1 MKTFLKVVGIL
12 AGLVVIVVI
21 GGLIYFNTAYPDV
34 EAPKDVK
41 IEYTAERIARGEYL
55 ANHVAVCIDC
65 HSERDWTK
73 FAGPIKPG
81 TEGKGGDVF
90 SEQMGFPGNIYV
102 RNITPAALSTWSDG
116 ELIRAITCG
125 VRKNGDPLF
134 PMMPYLNFN
143 HLTQE
148 DIYSIVSYIRSLKP
162 IQNEVPETELNF
174 PLNLIVRTI
183 PLKTYTPA
191 EEIDRSNTAA
201 YGKYL
206 VTIASCA
213 ECHTQAVDGQ
223 PIEGMEFA
231 GGQEFNLGPM
241 GIVRTANITPHPET
255 GIGNWTKEEFVNRFK
270 QNIPDSNSTFISV
283 KAGEFNSIMPWVMY
297 GGMTEEDLGAIYDYL
312 KTLKPVYNK
321 VEKFTPPKKTMAVN

>member
-1 MKTFLKVVGIL
+1 
-12 AGLVVIVVI
+12 
-21 GGLIYFNTAYPDV
+21 
-34 EAPKDVK
+34 
-41 IEYTAERIARGEYL
+41 
-55 ANHVAVCIDC
+55 
-65 HSERDWTK
+65 
-73 FAGPIKPG
+73 
-81 TEGKGGDVF
+81 
-90 SEQMGFPGNIYV
+90 
-102 RNITPAALSTWSDG
+102 
-116 ELIRAITCG
+116 
-125 VRKNGDPLF
+125 
-134 PMMPYLNFN
+134 
-143 HLTQE
+143 
-148 DIYSIVSYIRSLKP
+148 
-162 IQNEVPETELNF
+162 
-174 PLNLIVRTI
+174 
-183 PLKTYTPA
+183 LKTYTPA

-213 ECHTQAVDGQ
+213 ECHTHAVDGQ

-241 GIVRTANITPHPET
+241 GIVRTSNITPHPET